1 MENMYITER
10 LVIKLLDETSAPN
23 VLSFYQENQKLF
35 EPWEP
40 THAAQFYTLNYQK
53 SLLIAER
60 NLAARSQS
68 IRYFV
73 FEKQNLST
81 IIGSIHFYHLM
92 RYPNCSCKL
101 GYKLAATAW
110 HKGYAFEAISCLLPI
125 MFRTYHLHRI
135 EAEVMPNNHRSIEL
149 MKRLNF
155 TYEGITRQSCEIN
168 GRFEDHCR
176 YSLLETENI
185 PKTQLRSN

>member
-1 MENMYITER
+1 MEQLYVTKR
-10 LVIKLLDETSAPN
+10 LVIKHLDETSAPN

-40 THAAQFYTLNYQK
+40 IHATQFYTLNYQK

-73 FEKQNLST
+73 FEKENLNS
-81 IIGSIHFYHLM
+81 IIGSINFYHIL
-92 RYPNCSCKL
+92 RSPNCSCKL

-110 HKGYAFEAISCLLPI
+110 HKGYAFEAISFLLPI
-125 MFRTYHLHRI
+125 IFRSYNLHRI
-135 EAEVMPNNHRSIEL
+135 EAEIMPNNQRSIEL

-155 TYEGITRQSCEIN
+155 TYEGIARECCEIN
-168 GRFEDHCR
+168 GSYENHCR
-176 YSLLETENI
+176 YSLLKNECITPTN
-185 PKTQLRSN
+185 L